1 LPIESPVYDS
11 IFSFLLP
18 TAIPL
23 LLFRADI
30 RKIINE
36 AGHTLIA
43 FVLGVIGVLL
53 GVLTAHFLIPVGEF
67 AAETAGLYTATYTGG
82 SANFAAVTVA
92 TEFQKGTELTALI
105 AADIIA
111 TNIQLIVL
119 IALPGILIIKQYF
132 PAEFNQA
139 EKVEKKVDKNLPYIV
154 KSLNLTGL
162 ALSLTLAI
170 FLVVLGKWMAMLSGS
185 DAMAIL
191 FTTAFA
197 LIIANLMPGV
207 VKLLSGDYE
216 LGLFLVF
223 LFLAAVASTADA
235 WTLLETGPI
244 FFYYAMLL
252 LFVHTV
258 FVLVAGKILK
268 IKLSDLIIGST
279 ACIGG
284 TTTAS
289 AVASAKGWNHLIAPG
304 ILIGTLGNAI
314 GTFLG
319 VWVWSLLS

>member
-1 LPIESPVYDS
+1 MTLISGDQTFLIWGMLTALVGFGFWAEQHTKIGAKLTGIVVTMSAAMLLANIRVLPIESQVYDN

-30 RKIINE
+30 RRIINE
-36 AGHTLIA
+36 AGQTLVA
-43 FVLGVIGVLL
+43 FILGVIGVLL

-67 AAETAGLYTATYTGG
+67 AAETAGLYTATYIGG

-92 TEFQKGTELTALI
+92 SEFQKGSELTALI

-119 IALPGILIIKQYF
+119 IALPSILIIKQYF
-132 PAEFNQA
+132 PAELTRT
-139 EKVEKKVDKNLPYIV
+139 EKVEKQADKNMPYII

-207 VKLLSGDYE
+207 
-216 LGLFLVF
+216 
-223 LFLAAVASTADA
+223 
-235 WTLLETGPI
+235 
-244 FFYYAMLL
+244 
-252 LFVHTV
+252 
-258 FVLVAGKILK
+258 
-268 IKLSDLIIGST
+268 
-279 ACIGG
+279 
-284 TTTAS
+284 
-289 AVASAKGWNHLIAPG
+289 
-304 ILIGTLGNAI
+304 
-314 GTFLG
+314 
-319 VWVWSLLS
+319 